1 MVKQTVCARRSLMT
15 NNSIKYLQRNGIG
28 NIERDKKWRRKEIES
43 TEMKWN
49 EMLQLILYV
58 HLCTTETFAQH
69 SQNTQWFN
77 QRISSFGRN
86 GIYVNWMGNGHR
98 CARSISCFLLSV
110 SQSVSHW
117 VSQSVWCHGRYCHSQ
132 HAIVLSEML
141 LHSMYVVRTL
151 YKQFCE
157 LFSSF
162 NLWSIKSNAIMVS
175 HEMDYSHSIE

>member
-28 NIERDKKWRRKEIES
+28 NIERDKKWRRKEIKS

-86 GIYVNWMGNGHR
+86 GIYVNWMGNCHR

-110 SQSVSHW
+110 SQSVIES
-117 VSQSVWCHGRYCHSQ
+117 VSQCGVTVD
-132 HAIVLSEML
+132 IVIRNTQLCCQKCSSTL
-141 LHSMYVVRTL
+141 CTL
-151 YKQFCE
+151 YVHCTNNFVNCF
-157 LFSSF
+157 L
-162 NLWSIKSNAIMVS
+162 LLTC
-175 HEMDYSHSIE
+175 DL